1 MINKFL
7 LETVI
12 YLIEIIKYLMTL
24 LVGKNLLKS
33 ISDEPVKKDYRKLQV
48 DDQPIFDVPE
58 KLNYKL
64 LIAEYELKHG
74 KEFAPVKPRKNKA
87 LVPKMLAVLSVVL
100 HITIFTIITE
110 AEDNIFAKSV
120 IPHSILKITIRNL

>member
-33 ISDEPVKKDYRKLQV
+33 ISDEPVKKEYRKLQV
-48 DDQPIFDVPE
+48 DDQQSLMFP
-58 KLNYKL
+58 
-64 LIAEYELKHG
+64 
-74 KEFAPVKPRKNKA
+74 KN
-87 LVPKMLAVLSVVL
+87 L
-100 HITIFTIITE
+100 TISF
-110 AEDNIFAKSV
+110 
-120 IPHSILKITIRNL
+120 